1 MMPFKEGIS
10 EGLRVIFLFPCSLI
24 SLLLLL
30 LAFRRRAVLLFAVV
44 RLRLFLIFQ
53 RRVLAFKRLVVAS
66 AAALIRLLV
75 IGIMLVGVMMLF
87 IVTATSAS
95 WILFFV
101 TRVQNKVVRV
111 RFVRV
116 GLQFLWA
123 GATA

>member
-1 MMPFKEGIS
+1 M
-10 EGLRVIFLFPCSLI
+10 
-24 SLLLLL
+24 
-30 LAFRRRAVLLFAVV
+30 FAVV
-44 RLRLFLIFQ
+44 RLRLFLIFLP
-53 RRVLAFKRLVVAS
+53 RVLAFKRLVVTP

>member
-1 MMPFKEGIS
+1 M
-10 EGLRVIFLFPCSLI
+10 
-24 SLLLLL
+24 
-30 LAFRRRAVLLFAVV
+30 LFAVV

-53 RRVLAFKRLVVAS
+53 RRVLAFKRLVVTP

-75 IGIMLVGVMMLF
+75 IEITLIGVMMLF

-116 GLQFLWA
+116 GLQFL
-123 GATA
+123 

>member
-30 LAFRRRAVLLFAVV
+30 LAFRRRGAVLLFAVV

-53 RRVLAFKRLVVAS
+53 RRVLAFKRLVVTP

-116 GLQFLWA
+116 GLQFL
-123 GATA
+123 